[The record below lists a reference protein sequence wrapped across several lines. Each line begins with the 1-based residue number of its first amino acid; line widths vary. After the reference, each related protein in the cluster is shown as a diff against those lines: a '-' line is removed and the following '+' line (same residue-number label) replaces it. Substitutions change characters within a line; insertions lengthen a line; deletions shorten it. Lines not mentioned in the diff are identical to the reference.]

1 MRVHVNIPQL
11 AESAFRMRQCEE
23 AFQST
28 KQKMMEAVNAVLKTD
43 LPEYQ
48 EFHEMTQTSGC
59 EKFEALAQDCEIWAQ
74 AFMDIHDILLL
85 PNRELRDGDPGRGKH
100 EIESITK
107 DMKG

>member
-59 EKFEALAQDCEIWAQ
+59 EKFEAAGTG
-74 AFMDIHDILLL
+74 
-85 PNRELRDGDPGRGKH
+85 LRDLGT
-100 EIESITK
+100 SIH
-107 DMKG
+107 GHP